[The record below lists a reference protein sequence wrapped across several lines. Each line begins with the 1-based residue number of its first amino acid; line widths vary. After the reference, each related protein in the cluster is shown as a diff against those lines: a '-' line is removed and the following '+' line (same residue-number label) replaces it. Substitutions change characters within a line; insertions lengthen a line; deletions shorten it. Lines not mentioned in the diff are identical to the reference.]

1 MDAFTYRQK
10 QVLHAAG
17 EVLIDD
23 IQKLHNA
30 VLHLSSL
37 LLEKGIIT
45 QDEWEQGAML
55 PEGSALK
62 ELQKLVVHPVVE
74 KYRRVIN
81 DEAEE

>member
-1 MDAFTYRQK
+1 MDGFTYRQK

-37 LLEKGIIT
+37 LLEKGIIS
-45 QDEWEQGAML
+45 QEEWEQGAML
-55 PEGSALK
+55 PEGTALK
-62 ELQKLVVHPVVE
+62 ELQKMVVHPVVE

-81 DEAEE
+81 DGAGE